1 MFGKFRF
8 VRNAIK
14 SKFTYNGSEDWEG
27 EGLRSFD
34 NEFARNVIIFGL
46 DNNSSYDKKKI
57 GKIFS
62 YYVKDQL
69 MVLMI
74 ALVQQKNIYY

>member
-14 SKFTYNGSEDWEG
+14 SKFTYNDSKDWEG

-46 DNNSSYDKKKI
+46 DNNSSYDKKKNWK
-57 GKIFS
+57 KI
-62 YYVKDQL
+62 L
-69 MVLMI
+69 VLREGPI
-74 ALVQQKNIYY
+74 DGINDSTGAAKKIYY